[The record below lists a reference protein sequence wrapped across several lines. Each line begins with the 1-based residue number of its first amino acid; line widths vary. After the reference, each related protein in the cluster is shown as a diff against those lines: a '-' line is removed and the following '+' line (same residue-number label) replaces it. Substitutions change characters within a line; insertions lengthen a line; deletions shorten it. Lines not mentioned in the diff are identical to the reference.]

1 MALVLDGNG
10 TMTVGNGDITGIT
23 NGALPSTFIGTG
35 AVLQVVQTAYTGT
48 DTTTSVIPTMAST
61 GCTASITPSSS
72 SNRILAILSMAT
84 YHQGNA
90 QQMAGRIMR
99 GSSAAFSGISGD
111 FYHPSGG
118 GVNGNINIQWLDS
131 PATTSGVTYTAQ
143 FAVSTSTGQLNR
155 DFFGNSNGV
164 TYLTLMEIAG

>member
-23 NGALPSTFIGTG
+23 RGAIEATAIGSG
-35 AVLQVVQTAYTGT
+35 AVLQVVQTAYTST

-61 GCTASITPSSS
+61 GCTATITPSSS
-72 SNRILAILSMAT
+72 SSRILAILSMAT
-84 YHQGNA
+84 YHQGSS

-99 GSSAAFSGISGD
+99 GSSAAFSGIAGD